1 MKKFVTRFL
10 LVLFA
15 LAAFIGPFA
24 VVLNNEQSKRTE
36 QFLATEQEIARTKK
50 EATTARYQ
58 YYLDVADRRNNLKQA
73 MEDSK
78 SQYEKLLAEQPDRIK
93 EKQTTVTQTV
103 IKPVKT
109 QKVVEQQVT
118 STTSSKP
125 KASTKTKTS

>member
-118 STTSSKP
+118 SATSSKP

>member
-24 VVLNNEQSKRTE
+24 VVLNSEQSKRTE

-50 EATTARYQ
+50 EAATARYQ

-78 SQYEKLLAEQPDRIK
+78 NQYEKLLAEQPDRIK

-118 STTSSKP
+118 STAASKP